1 MIVVL
6 ACGGTEDDS
15 ASEIKAEPTKQM
27 KIPGS
32 AETSSAKAPA
42 PAGKTKEPEQ
52 GAPFKLVS
60 DGKLTVCTDAPYPP
74 FEMEIDG
81 KLTGFDMEIM
91 RAVSNGLGTELS
103 VKVVPFD

>member
-1 MIVVL
+1 MNFKKVLLGFVFISMIVVL

-74 FEMEIDG
+74 FEMEND
-81 KLTGFDMEIM
+81 
-91 RAVSNGLGTELS
+91 
-103 VKVVPFD
+103 VVLRSHT